1 MFVLVGYA
9 SEHGSTREIPERAAG
24 RLSARGHR
32 VDLHAMSQIGNLRVY
47 DAAVLGS
54 AIHDGSWLPE
64 ATTFMETA
72 TGALAGRPVW
82 LFSVGMAAAL
92 PRPMQ
97 AMARKYEPKEI
108 VGYREALTP
117 VRHDLFSGVIQPG
130 HLDRGGRLRFRAL
143 GCRYGDYRDWTTVD
157 TWANGIADR
166 LADREAA
173 APRQR

>member
-9 SEHGSTREIPERAAG
+9 TEHGSTREIAERAAG
-24 RLSARGHR
+24 RLRARGHR
-32 VDLHAMSQIGNLRVY
+32 VDLRPMSEIGNPRAC

-64 ATTFMETA
+64 ATTFMENAAGT
-72 TGALAGRPVW
+72 LAGRPVW

-108 VGYREALTP
+108 AGYREALTA

-143 GCRYGDYRDWTTVD
+143 GCRYGDYRDWASIDV
-157 TWANGIADR
+157 WADGIADR

-173 APRQR
+173 ARRT